1 MTYPVPG
8 GPFQPVQPAYVTASF
23 GRRFG
28 ALLVD
33 VIGIGIVGAIMAAVL
48 NVPGVTTTTIT
59 ANGGT
64 ETSSMLTNSGWGAV
78 IVGLLSAIYFIGF
91 WMTSGATLAQRL
103 LGLHVFGATG
113 PKPLPIE
120 GAVVRWFVLFGVS
133 SLIGAVAIAAPDTGG
148 VVGFGQLAWVIV
160 LAVTTYQSPT
170 KQGWHD
176 RLAGSYVVRG

>member
-28 ALLVD
+28 ALLLD
-33 VIGIGIVGAIMAAVL
+33 LIGIGIVGAIVAAVL
-48 NVPGVTTTTIT
+48 NVPGAATTTTT

-64 ETSSMLTNSGWGAV
+64 TSGMLTNSGWGAA
-78 IVGLLSAIYFIGF
+78 IIILLSAVYCIPC
-91 WMTSGATLAQRL
+91 WTVWGATIGQRF

-113 PKPLPIE
+113 PKPLLVA
-120 GAVVRWFVLFGVS
+120 GAAIRWFVLFGVG
-133 SLIGAVAIAAPDTGG
+133 SLIGALAVVNADSAGI
-148 VVGFGQLAWVIV
+148 VGFGQFVWAVV